1 MNEKVVEFR
10 QKTTEFW
17 QSRTQ
22 KQKGLVLGSVVLII
36 AFIIALSWVGSRTN
50 LVPLYSNMTVQETG
64 EIKANLDN
72 RGIQNEV
79 SSDGTTIL
87 VPETNV
93 DNLKVELAAEGIPQS
108 GRIDYGTFGDNMGFG
123 TTDSEFQLLERAAL
137 QSTLEDLIR
146 NVDGITNAQVMI
158 TLPEESV
165 WLQET
170 PSEATASILLNMQA
184 GYTLDESQIRALYH
198 LASRSVPNLT
208 TENIVIMDQFSR
220 YLELD
225 EQPGGTD
232 STLSVYEQHRSI
244 QRDIE
249 RDLQRDLQQML
260 GTMMGPDKVLVS
272 VSTDLDFTEENRTED
287 LIEPVDEENI
297 EGIAISVE
305 RITETYSGED
315 VADGGVPG
323 AGEDDIPN
331 FPGVAGGAGAGD
343 YERIEER
350 INNDVN
356 RIHREI
362 TESPYELRDI
372 SIQVMVEPPD
382 PEDVGSLP
390 QQTVDDIQAMLS
402 QIVRT
407 SISADVT
414 ADWGEE
420 ELAERVLVSPQEF
433 FGRVQ
438 FDDPQTGIP
447 FWYYV
452 VGALA
457 LVVIVIIVGLLRRNK
472 QEEVREVVS
481 EEDQDFRLPP
491 IDKKPQTEEGARK
504 QQLEDLAKDKPD
516 EFSKLIRTWLSD
528 DN

>member
-1 MNEKVVEFR
+1 MNETLTVYREKA
-10 QKTTEFW
+10 TEFW
-17 QSRTQ
+17 QSRSK
-22 KQKGLVLGSVVLII
+22 KQRGLLIGAVVLII

-50 LVPLYSNMTVQETG
+50 LVPLYSNLTIQETG
-64 EIKANLDN
+64 EIKANLDG

-79 SSDGTTIL
+79 SADGTSIL
-87 VPETNV
+87 VPETAV
-93 DNLKVELAAEGIPQS
+93 DNLKVELAAEGIPQT

-137 QSTLEDLIR
+137 QTTLEDLIR
-146 NVDGITNAQVMI
+146 NVDGVTNAQVMI

-184 GYTLDESQIRALYH
+184 GYSLDESQIRSLYH
-198 LASRSVPNLT
+198 LASRSVPNLPV
-208 TENIVIMDQFSR
+208 ENIVIMDQFSR
-220 YLELD
+220 YLEL
-225 EQPGGTD
+225 ENQPGMAD
-232 STLSVYEQHRSI
+232 SSLSVYEQHRAI

-272 VSTDLDFTEENRTED
+272 ISTDLDFTEENRTED
-287 LIEPVDEENI
+287 LVEPVDEENM

-305 RITETYSGED
+305 RITETFSGED
-315 VADGGVPG
+315 IADGGVPG

-331 FPGVAGGAGAGD
+331 FPGVGAGAGAGD
-343 YERIEER
+343 YELIEER

-362 TESPYELRDI
+362 TESPYQLRDI

-382 PEDVGSLP
+382 PEDIGSLP
-390 QQTVDDIQAMLS
+390 QQTLDDIQAMLT

-407 SISADVT
+407 TIPDEVT

-420 ELAERVLVSPQEF
+420 ELADRVLVSPQEF
-433 FGRVQ
+433 FGRVE
-438 FDDPQTGIP
+438 FEEPQAGIP
-447 FWYYV
+447 WWYFL
-452 VGALA
+452 VGALVLGA
-457 LVVIVIIVGLLRRNK
+457 VILGVVLLRRGRE
-472 QEEVREVVS
+472 EEVTEVSS
-481 EEDQDFRLPP
+481 EESDFRLPP

-504 QQLEDLAKDKPD
+504 QQLEELAKDKPD

-528 DN
+528 EN